1 MLIQWCR
8 LANTEGF
15 MQFSKEPTSQN
26 FGDLPRGEI
35 PEPLKFNRPYRKY
48 STFLLYY
55 ASHRWRVALWTRSSP
70 NQSIYYNLL
79 L

>member
-1 MLIQWCR
+1 
-8 LANTEGF
+8 

-48 STFLLYY
+48 STFC
-55 ASHRWRVALWTRSSP
+55 SVARTTDGGLPCGRARH
-70 NQSIYYNLL
+70 QIKVFIIIYYYRDHNPLQRHPRRH
-79 L
+79 